1 MKELISQ
8 RFVRFDPRLRRKRRV
23 GRLGD
28 GGGRSVGGGGP
39 RVVPVQCMHGRE
51 RAHVYVTPSEN
62 GKRKR
67 GSLGPAQ
74 RCTSSPGGPLL
85 HFSRAQREIER
96 RGNKQEEQV
105 EPK

>member
-1 MKELISQ
+1 MGLW
-8 RFVRFDPRLRRKRRV
+8 
-23 GRLGD
+23 
-28 GGGRSVGGGGP
+28 GGGL
-39 RVVPVQCMHGRE
+39 RVVTVQCMHGRK
-51 RAHVYVTPSEN
+51 RAHVYVTQSEN

-85 HFSRAQREIER
+85 HFSQAQREIDR
-96 RGNKQEEQV
+96 RGNEEEEQV